1 MRRFF
6 RSAAF
11 PILIVIVLA
20 FFAQRLL
27 NGDEKE
33 KTPTLSEFQA
43 QVQER
48 SRRVRR
54 GHLPAEEQHDPGP
67 AEERQRVLGRLSRTT
82 TSRQLVRILE
92 RHDVAFNAEGT
103 GGSSFLSILTYILPF
118 ILFFGFWL
126 FLMNQMQGG
135 GSRVMSFGK
144 SRAKRMS
151 VDAPKITF
159 RDVAGVDEAVQ
170 ELHEIK
176 EFLENPKRFQ
186 ALGARIPKGVL
197 LYGPPGTGKTLLA
210 RAVAGEAGVPFFSI
224 SGSDFVE
231 MFVGVGASRVRDLF
245 EQAKQN
251 SPCIIF
257 MDEIDAVGRH
267 RGAGMG
273 GGHDER
279 EQTLNQLLVEMDG
292 FEMKDN
298 IILIAAT
305 NRPDI
310 LDPALLRPGRFDRQ
324 IVVDRPDRKG
334 RKQILEVHTRGK
346 PLAKVI
352 DLDALAGQTPGF
364 TGADLANLINE
375 AALLTA
381 RSSKREIT
389 MDELEE
395 GIMRVIAGPEK
406 KSRVMSEKERLVT
419 AYHELGHA
427 IVGHLLPNC
436 DPVHKISIISRGQAL
451 GYTISLPTEDKFLTT
466 RAELT
471 DTMGMTL
478 GGRAAEEIVFGEIT
492 TGASNDLEKVTAT
505 AKQMVMRYGMSE
517 RLGPRVFGHDRSQP
531 FLGRE
536 FSSEPDYSDEI
547 AREIDD
553 EIRRI
558 VEEAHQTAK
567 DILIEHRE
575 AMDRISRILLRAR
588 DDQLRGV
595 REAARGG
602 LRGRGV
608 RRARGG
614 AEGPRGPRGAG
625 EESRSRGPQARAAAA
640 SRFRRQR
647 RDARRPPRRLATFAE
662 PPIRP
667 RSARYSPGDPD
678 HGDRQRDP
686 RLVLG
691 RGPVPA
697 NPSGRSSTAARLLDE
712 GADLLDVGGESTR
725 PGARGVSAAEE
736 LARVGPVV
744 EELRG
749 APARRSRSTPPRS
762 RSRRPRSTPA
772 RGSSTT
778 SRRFESEPELAAL
791 CADRDCGLVLMHMQ
805 GTPRTMQSDPTYDDV
820 VDDVKAFLAERIEFA
835 TAEGVARGAHLDRPW
850 DRLRQDRRSQPGAPA
865 AAQRAGR
872 ARPADRGRHLPQELP
887 RQPHGPRGRRAGR
900 RHDRLQRAGDAG
912 RSVRVPGPR
921 RGRSI
926 ARRSTSPRRS
936 SAVVPGRA
944 GSRSLPDS
952 GAGALVASRP
962 VEAHRPGLELL
973 RRGRDPPPLDLHA
986 SRRQRGRARDR
997 AAPRD
1002 RRQLRRP
1009 GLRRR
1014 C

>member
-43 QVQER
+43 QVR
-48 SRRVRR
+48 D
-54 GHLPAEEQHDPGP
+54 DPDAFDEVTFQPKSNTIQVQPKNANEYSVGYP
-67 AEERQRVLGRLSRTT
+67 NNYEP
-82 TSRQLVRILE
+82 QLVRILE
-92 RHDVAFNAEGT
+92 RHDVPFNAEGT

-352 DLDALAGQTPGF
+352 DLDVLAGQTPGF

-389 MDELEE
+389 MGELEE

-427 IVGHLLPNC
+427 IVGHVLPNC

-567 DILIEHRE
+567 DILIEHRK
-575 AMDRISRILLRAR
+575 AIDRISRILLQRETINSEEFVKLLEGTSEDEVFGEPEEEPKAPEVPAEPEKRA
-588 DDQLRGV
+588 
-595 REAARGG
+595 
-602 LRGRGV
+602 GR
-608 RRARGG
+608 
-614 AEGPRGPRGAG
+614 EGPRPV
-625 EESRSRGPQARAAAA
+625 P
-640 SRFRRQR
+640 
-647 RDARRPPRRLATFAE
+647 
-662 PPIRP
+662 RP
-667 RSARYSPGDPD
+667 RPG
-678 HGDRQRDP
+678 
-686 RLVLG
+686 
-691 RGPVPA
+691 
-697 NPSGRSSTAARLLDE
+697 
-712 GADLLDVGGESTR
+712 
-725 PGARGVSAAEE
+725 
-736 LARVGPVV
+736 
-744 EELRG
+744 
-749 APARRSRSTPPRS
+749 
-762 RSRRPRSTPA
+762 
-772 RGSSTT
+772 
-778 SRRFESEPELAAL
+778 F
-791 CADRDCGLVLMHMQ
+791 
-805 GTPRTMQSDPTYDDV
+805 
-820 VDDVKAFLAERIEFA
+820 
-835 TAEGVARGAHLDRPW
+835 
-850 DRLRQDRRSQPGAPA
+850 
-865 AAQRAGR
+865 
-872 ARPADRGRHLPQELP
+872 
-887 RQPHGPRGRRAGR
+887 
-900 RHDRLQRAGDAG
+900 
-912 RSVRVPGPR
+912 
-921 RGRSI
+921 
-926 ARRSTSPRRS
+926 
-936 SAVVPGRA
+936 A
-944 GSRSLPDS
+944 GSTEMR
-952 GAGALVASRP
+952 A
-962 VEAHRPGLELL
+962 
-973 RRGRDPPPLDLHA
+973 DPPDA
-986 SRRQRGRARDR
+986 
-997 AAPRD
+997 
-1002 RRQLRRP
+1002 
-1009 GLRRR
+1009 
-1014 C
+1014 